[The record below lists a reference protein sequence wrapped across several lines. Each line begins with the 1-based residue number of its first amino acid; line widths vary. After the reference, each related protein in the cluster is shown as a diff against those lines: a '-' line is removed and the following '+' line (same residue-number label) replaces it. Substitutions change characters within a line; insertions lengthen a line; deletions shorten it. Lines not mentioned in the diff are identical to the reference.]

1 MVDYACKFDS
11 QPRTMLGRKGL
22 DSGAGNVVE
31 VPILAP
37 DLTAS
42 PDLC

>member
-11 QPRTMLGRKGL
+11 QPRTVLGRKGL
-22 DSGAGNVVE
+22 DSGGAVVVE
-31 VPILAP
+31 GPVLAP

-42 PDLC
+42 PGL